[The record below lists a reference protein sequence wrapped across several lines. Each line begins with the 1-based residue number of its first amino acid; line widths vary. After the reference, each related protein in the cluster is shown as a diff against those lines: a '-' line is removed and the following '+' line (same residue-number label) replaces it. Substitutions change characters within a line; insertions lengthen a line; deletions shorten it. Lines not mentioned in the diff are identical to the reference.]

1 MPSQEP
7 IDLFVYGTL
16 MDPQR
21 VEALT
26 GKQFARVEA
35 MLVGFERIESDLG
48 YPFVLPCPGAIVPG
62 ILLID
67 IDPISLYHLD
77 AYEAEGDLYR
87 RQTVAVLVADKSVPA
102 MTYVGQAIRASA
114 RRASKPQDGMR
125 ASTNLCDA
133 PTHARDLRA
142 SSSSER

>member
-62 ILLID
+62 TLLID
-67 IDPISLYHLD
+67 IDPISLHRLD
-77 AYEAEGDLYR
+77 AYEAEGNLYR
-87 RQTVAVLVADKSVPA
+87 RQTVTVLVADKLLPA
-102 MTYVGQAIRASA
+102 MTYVGQAIHASA
-114 RRASKPQDGMR
+114 RQAPKPQGGMH
-125 ASTNLCDA
+125 ASTGLCDV
-133 PTHARDLRA
+133 PTHARDLHA
-142 SSSSER
+142 SSSNER

>member
-7 IDLFVYGTL
+7 INLFVYGTL

-21 VEALT
+21 AAALT

-35 MLVGFERIESDLG
+35 ALLGFARLESDLG
-48 YPFVLPCPGAIVPG
+48 YPFILPSPGAVVPG

-67 IDPISLYHLD
+67 IDPASLYRLD

-87 RQTVAVLVADKSVPA
+87 RQTVEVLVADKSMPA
-102 MTYVGQAIRASA
+102 MTYVGHAICASA
-114 RRASKPQDGMR
+114 RQASRPQNGMR
-125 ASTNLCDA
+125 ASPGFGDA
-133 PTHARDLRA
+133 TTHARDRCA
-142 SSSSER
+142 SSFNEH

>member
-7 IDLFVYGTL
+7 INLFVYGTL

-21 VEALT
+21 VAALT

-35 MLVGFERIESDLG
+35 TLHGFERVESDLG
-48 YPFVLPCPGAIVPG
+48 YPFVSPRPGAIVPG

-67 IDPISLYHLD
+67 IDHISLYRLD

-87 RQTVAVLVADKSVPA
+87 RQGVEVLVADKSVPA
-102 MTYVGQAIRASA
+102 MTYVGRAICASA
-114 RRASKPQDGMR
+114 RQASRPQDGTPV
-125 ASTNLCDA
+125 STGFCDA
-133 PTHARDLRA
+133 TTHARDLCA
-142 SSSSER
+142 SSFNEH

>member
-7 IDLFVYGTL
+7 INLFVYGTL

-21 VEALT
+21 VEAVT

-35 MLVGFERIESDLG
+35 MLVGFERIQSDLG
-48 YPFVLPCPGAIVPG
+48 YPFVLPRPGATVPG

-102 MTYVGQAIRASA
+102 MAYVGQAICASA
-114 RRASKPQDGMR
+114 RQASRQQDGRR
-125 ASTNLCDA
+125 ASTGLGDA
-133 PTHARDLRA
+133 PTHARDLG
-142 SSSSER
+142 SSSSTER